1 MYIKEIHG
9 NSPEHKSGPICCFC
23 RHSCIM
29 HQLPLAVCLLSLF
42 SVTIDSSKKGRN
54 FTIHSSQLSCSLPG
68 PQGPPGSPGTAGP
81 SGSVGKMGM
90 PGVDGQDGKDG
101 DRGEKGETGTVYSIF
116 QCKCKIILPFF
127 LT

>member
-1 MYIKEIHG
+1 
-9 NSPEHKSGPICCFC
+9 
-23 RHSCIM
+23 M
-29 HQLPLAVCLLSLF
+29 HQFPLAVCLLSLF

-81 SGSVGKMGM
+81 SGGVGKMGM

-101 DRGEKGETGTVYSIF
+101 DRGEKGETGTVYLCSCNTINE
-116 QCKCKIILPFF
+116 K
-127 LT
+127 